1 MKKDL
6 ETKIWWII
14 SLIFLL
20 LIIGFVTASGS
31 ILGFF
36 FFLLVFLWMNPS
48 FYNKVIKNRLH
59 INPSKPIRILVFVM
73 LLIIAVIVTTMTAKP
88 LETNTPVQ
96 TSKTTEPENQYID
109 ESLAGLFNKI
119 YNSGLTELQQKEL
132 WKSYKG
138 KYVKWEAYV
147 NDINTGT
154 FTEYEIL
161 GSIRPKGLY
170 DIGSDVGIHIKD
182 SEKDKLV
189 KYYKGDLIK
198 FEGKLERLSGAFG
211 LAGKI
216 IYVTD
221 ATITGKGE
229 KAETSSRSEL
239 TPQAMCDQIQGQCDI
254 YGECEEIMQLKIQ
267 GIC

>member
-147 NDINTGT
+147 I
-154 FTEYEIL
+154 FT
-161 GSIRPKGLY
+161 
-170 DIGSDVGIHIKD
+170 
-182 SEKDKLV
+182 
-189 KYYKGDLIK
+189 
-198 FEGKLERLSGAFG
+198 
-211 LAGKI
+211 
-216 IYVTD
+216 
-221 ATITGKGE
+221 
-229 KAETSSRSEL
+229 SRRRH
-239 TPQAMCDQIQGQCDI
+239 TR
-254 YGECEEIMQLKIQ
+254 
-267 GIC
+267 